1 MSVSVLDPL
10 AVPTTLPVRHLSH
23 SSLALF
29 WRCPE
34 RWRRRYVLGE
44 HEPLGAPAAL
54 GGAVGAALAAH
65 LAARQRGQRLSL
77 ADTDDLFCAEWAQR
91 APTARFA
98 AGEPG
103 ALLRRQGRQLVV
115 AYLHRLAP
123 LLRPEAVERRVE
135 LRFDA
140 DPRWSVLGYLDVED
154 AAGEVID
161 LKVRGRHVSPADAD
175 QSAQAT
181 LYLLARALEGR
192 PAKRFVFHSLR
203 RTRKGA
209 DLLAVPTRRTQAQ
222 LAAFERRIAAT
233 ARAIARCADLGE
245 WPLAAP
251 EGWWCA
257 PGPTGCPH
265 YQTCPGG
272 LAQALPAAA

>member
-1 MSVSVLDPL
+1 MSVHVLDPL
-10 AVPTTLPVRHLSH
+10 AVPAVLPVRSLSA
-23 SSLALF
+23 SSLGLF

-44 HEPLGAPAAL
+44 REPLGAPGAL

-65 LAARQRGQRLSL
+65 LAARARGERLSL
-77 ADTDDLFCAEWAQR
+77 LDTDDLFCAEWAQR
-91 APTARFA
+91 SPDAALK
-98 AGEPG
+98 AGES
-103 ALLRRQGRQLVV
+103 LTDLRRQGRQLIV

-123 LLRPEAVERRVE
+123 ALRPETVERKVE
-135 LRFDA
+135 LRFDGDA
-140 DPRWSVLGYLDVED
+140 QWSVVGYLDLED
-154 AAGEVID
+154 AGGEVID
-161 LKVRGRHVSPADAD
+161 LKVRARHVTAADAD

-203 RTRKGA
+203 RTKKGA
-209 DLLAVPTRRTQAQ
+209 DLALVPTRRTPAQ
-222 LAAFERRIAAT
+222 LAAFERRVAAT
-233 ARAIARCADLGE
+233 ARAIARCAETGE

-257 PGPTGCPH
+257 AGPTGCPH
-265 YQTCPGG
+265 YRSCPGG
-272 LAQALPAAA
+272 LVQALPAAA